1 MFIAESK
8 GKIPGRF
15 TKFFMGH
22 KGDIES
28 VYTVNKCR
36 LPEELLK
43 EMREAFKRSE
53 ELLDLEVREEDPLLK
68 QKEKLKD
75 MIDKVSPE
83 KVQEIL
89 TSLGICNT

>member
-1 MFIAESK
+1 
-8 GKIPGRF
+8 
-15 TKFFMGH
+15 MGH

-43 EMREAFKRSE
+43 EMREASQRSE
-53 ELLDLEVREEDPLLK
+53 EFLDLEVREEDPLLK
-68 QKEKLKD
+68 QKDKLKEV
-75 MIDKVSPE
+75 IEKVSPE

-89 TSLGICNT
+89 ISLGIGNT